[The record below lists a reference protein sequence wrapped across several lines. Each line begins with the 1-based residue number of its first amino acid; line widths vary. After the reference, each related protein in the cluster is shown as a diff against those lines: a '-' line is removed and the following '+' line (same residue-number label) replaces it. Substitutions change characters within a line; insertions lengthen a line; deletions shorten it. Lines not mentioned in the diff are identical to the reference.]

1 MFTKEYTFYFEG
13 FFGFGEKGDFRYFS
27 LAHIIPIVLLIL
39 SAILVAKYKEKI
51 RNWKYEEKF
60 RYLLSFVMLIV
71 EMSYFWRIMYVGN
84 QTGEGSLMTKLP
96 LQVCQW
102 GLICC
107 CYMVLNKNELM
118 FNINFYLSLV
128 FGVVAMITPSVIMY
142 TGPTY
147 YRYYQFWLE
156 HALPVFATLYMMFVH
171 ELKPS
176 FKGMLV
182 VFAVL
187 FVFAII
193 CIRINALIP
202 GANYMYLAPFDPT
215 HMGDNIT
222 KYLPANLAVRVSL
235 MALITFVLFNLEF
248 FIYKKL
254 SNKRS

>member
-1 MFTKEYTFYFEG
+1 
-13 FFGFGEKGDFRYFS
+13 
-27 LAHIIPIVLLIL
+27 
-39 SAILVAKYKEKI
+39 
-51 RNWKYEEKF
+51 
-60 RYLLSFVMLIV
+60 
-71 EMSYFWRIMYVGN
+71 
-84 QTGEGSLMTKLP
+84 
-96 LQVCQW
+96 
-102 GLICC
+102 
-107 CYMVLNKNELM
+107 
-118 FNINFYLSLV
+118 
-128 FGVVAMITPSVIMY
+128 MY

-182 VFAVL
+182 VFAIL